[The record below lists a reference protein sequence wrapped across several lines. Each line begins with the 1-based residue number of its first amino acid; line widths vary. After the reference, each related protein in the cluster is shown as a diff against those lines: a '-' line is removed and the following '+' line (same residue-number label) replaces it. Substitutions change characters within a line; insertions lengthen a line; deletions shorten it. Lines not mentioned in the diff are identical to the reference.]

1 MLSERSKKLFPYFE
15 AIDLKK
21 KRNTTIMNDILGEL
35 FNNMNESDN
44 FVKNVKK
51 LSDVEESYTINV
63 DNVSDIPKPDNFENT
78 IFLPNTISTEIL
90 KNTEYVFC
98 YKYNVLG
105 RKIKIN
111 FGVEKKNDI
120 KLIDA
125 YKTKILMW
133 LYIVNL
139 YSSKKCSKNLNIY
152 IYLNHQEKKLPNEK
166 METLSSNHVNS
177 AFTSCC
183 SENSEIVIFRKEEW
197 FKVFIH
203 ETMHN
208 FGLDF
213 CNMES
218 KKMKELMS
226 SVFNLESNMLM
237 YESYC
242 EFWGIIMN
250 CCFVSYL
257 SNKKITKKEFIKNT
271 KKNIDNEVVFSLFQM
286 NKILDHMG
294 LDYEDLYKKEEENRL
309 KRNYLY
315 REDTN
320 VFAYYIVKTVL
331 LYHYDIFLE
340 WCSDKNYNLIDFKKT
355 TKNVELFCEFIKKH
369 YKKRDFLE
377 NYKKIGI
384 VFDNLKEKKGNKILN
399 DTTKMSLLEMK

>member
-1 MLSERSKKLFPYFE
+1 MVIHSKF
-15 AIDLKK
+15 
-21 KRNTTIMNDILGEL
+21 
-35 FNNMNESDN
+35 
-44 FVKNVKK
+44 
-51 LSDVEESYTINV
+51 
-63 DNVSDIPKPDNFENT
+63 
-78 IFLPNTISTEIL
+78 IFFKE
-90 KNTEYVFC
+90 VF
-98 YKYNVLG
+98 KEF
-105 RKIKIN
+105 KH
-111 FGVEKKNDI
+111 
-120 KLIDA
+120 
-125 YKTKILMW
+125 
-133 LYIVNL
+133 
-139 YSSKKCSKNLNIY
+139 IY

-166 METLSSNHVNS
+166 MDTLSSNHVNS

-242 EFWGIIMN
+242 EFWGVIMN
-250 CCFVSYL
+250 SCFVSYL
-257 SNKKITKKEFIKNT
+257 SNKKITKMVFIKNT
-271 KKNIDNEVVFSLFQM
+271 KKNIDNELAFSLFQM

-331 LYHYDIFLE
+331 LYHYDTFLE
-340 WCSDKNYNLIDFKKT
+340 WCSEKNYNLIDFKKT

-384 VFDNLKEKKGNKILN
+384 VFDNLKEKKGNKMLN